1 MRTHYSEF
9 VRYCLRNYIK
19 SLEEGK
25 GGQPIFKT
33 DAERENWSACHYV
46 LNGCPK
52 DTQDI
57 ITEIYSPGDT
67 IPDKI
72 YQMAMARREP
82 QGRIWSLILKV
93 EQKVAQKRGLI

>member
-9 VRYCLRNYIK
+9 VRHILRNYVN
-19 SLEEGK
+19 SLEEGR

-33 DAERENWSACHYV
+33 NAERENWSACHYV
-46 LNGCPK
+46 LNDYP
-52 DTQDI
+52 QDVI
-57 ITEIYSPGDT
+57 DILIEIYRPGDT

-72 YQMAMARREP
+72 YQLALARRES
-82 QGRIWSLILKV
+82 QGKYWSLISKV